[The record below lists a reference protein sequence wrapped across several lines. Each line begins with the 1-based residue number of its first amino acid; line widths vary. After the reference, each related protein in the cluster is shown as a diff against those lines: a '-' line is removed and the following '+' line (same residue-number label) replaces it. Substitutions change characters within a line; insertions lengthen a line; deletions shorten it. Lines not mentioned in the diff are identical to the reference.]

1 MVNST
6 LKNKIY
12 NKLQEFNNTIKA
24 YDRINATLS
33 EDTLNKTYKSLSMAI
48 DTLEKDFVKDAV
60 NDIEKSLN

>member
-33 EDTLNKTYKSLSMAI
+33 ELINL
-48 DTLEKDFVKDAV
+48 FQ
-60 NDIEKSLN
+60 